1 MSRYKNL
8 YASTLFGAGFYFP
21 FLKSMNKGRRKIR
34 EFSYCCKGFRAA
46 FARSFILFPS
56 VFTAGSLR
64 LPQSSSIFPLALLP
78 IIFWLAEDGQYWPSG
93 HKLA

>member
-21 FLKSMNKGRRKIR
+21 FLKTMNKGRRKNR
-34 EFSYCCKGFRAA
+34 EFSYCRKSFRAA
-46 FARSFILFPS
+46 FARSSTLSPS
-56 VFTAGSLR
+56 VFMADSLR
-64 LPQSSSIFPLALLP
+64 LPQASSILPLALLP
-78 IIFWLAEDGQYWPSG
+78 IIFWLAKDGQYWPSG